1 MVKKVQI
8 STKSISGGNYMNLKD
23 VILDLKELK
32 KKRQIFSSQT
42 PAEGI
47 PVKVQDD
54 STKLVHFVW
63 GCIHNKGENVL
74 E

>member
-1 MVKKVQI
+1 
-8 STKSISGGNYMNLKD
+8 MNLRD
-23 VILDLKELK
+23 VILDLKELI
-32 KKRQIFSSQT
+32 KRQIFSSQT

-54 STKLVHFVW
+54 STNLSISCGGVL
-63 GCIHNKGENVL
+63 HNKGENVL